1 MNEKSVWY
9 IAEIGRSRMS
19 KPEEKTTAEE
29 LRTNVVFRLF
39 KFEKDLLRGILVLE
53 SDKEKQTWLEITRL
67 ARLGLSLED
76 KLREAAKLKGKS

>member
-1 MNEKSVWY
+1 
-9 IAEIGRSRMS
+9 MS